1 MYIYIYVIIASCVR
15 VESDRTCPAMSAAV
29 GAGGGM
35 SLVLCLVCCFL
46 LFGAAGGPSPRL
58 ENTESKRWRPS
69 STHEEKKKSIA
80 RNARRETVG
89 GSSGGVPGGF
99 QGGFRGGGGGV
110 VDWRPKK
117 KQKQGEYD
125 VESSEDDHRTTQNVL
140 ETRAHRRDCDRE
152 RDTKVVERK

>member
-29 GAGGGM
+29 GAGGGDVPC
-35 SLVLCLVCCFL
+35 SLFGLL
-46 LFGAAGGPSPRL
+46 LFAVWRGRR
-58 ENTESKRWRPS
+58 TESSSRKHRIETMAAIEYARGKEKIDCPKRS
-69 STHEEKKKSIA
+69 EG
-80 RNARRETVG
+80 NG
-89 GSSGGVPGGF
+89 GRVF
-99 QGGFRGGGGGV
+99 GGGGGV